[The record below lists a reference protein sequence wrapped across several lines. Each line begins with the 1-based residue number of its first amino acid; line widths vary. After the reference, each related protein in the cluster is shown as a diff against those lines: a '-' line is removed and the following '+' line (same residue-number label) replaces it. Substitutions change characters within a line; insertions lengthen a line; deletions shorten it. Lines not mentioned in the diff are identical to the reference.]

1 MKGPV
6 GRPIFKWEDNIK
18 TDLTYTGCENEDWI
32 HLLLRIWINGG
43 FF

>member
-18 TDLTYTGCENEDWI
+18 TDLIYTGCENADWI
-32 HLLLRIWINGG
+32 NLLLRIWINGG